1 MIPETRPKANSIFFK
16 VMVKSQNL
24 FQFLFCKLRE
34 KAKRMNVNKR
44 GWGRFPSSFSPP
56 LPSSVEKM
64 TEIECSSIHVKWQ
77 WNPVKALC
85 IFPLFSS
92 IDTAKLHRTR
102 WSVFSLYIPKHSLLS
117 YLLPGNARE
126 NDFVNGF
133 YRLDSVS
140 PMISFRIYY
149 IHHEIQS
156 IRAPPYF
163 VAHIER
169 SSSWLQILIN
179 GYERSNL

>member
-1 MIPETRPKANSIFFK
+1 MIPEARSKANSIFFK

-44 GWGRFPSSFSPP
+44 GFPPSFSPP

-64 TEIECSSIHVKWQ
+64 TEIECSSIYVEWQ

-92 IDTAKLHRTR
+92 IDSEITSNTVER
-102 WSVFSLYIPKHSLLS
+102 FSLHIPKHFS
-117 YLLPGNARE
+117 YFLPGNARE

-133 YRLDSVS
+133 YRLDSLSHGFVS
-140 PMISFRIYY
+140 HLLYLPWNSIHTRSTIFCCIYWTV
-149 IHHEIQS
+149 
-156 IRAPPYF
+156 F
-163 VAHIER
+163 
-169 SSSWLQILIN
+169 ILIAN
-179 GYERSNL
+179 IN

>member
-1 MIPETRPKANSIFFK
+1 MIPEARSKANSIFFK

-44 GWGRFPSSFSPP
+44 GFPPSFSPP

-64 TEIECSSIHVKWQ
+64 TEIECSSIYVEWQ

-92 IDTAKLHRTR
+92 IDTVKLHRTR
-102 WSVFSLYIPKHSLLS
+102 WSVSVYTFPSISLIFFQRTQERMILLM
-117 YLLPGNARE
+117 
-126 NDFVNGF
+126 DFI
-133 YRLDSVS
+133 D
-140 PMISFRIYY
+140 
-149 IHHEIQS
+149 
-156 IRAPPYF
+156 
-163 VAHIER
+163 
-169 SSSWLQILIN
+169 
-179 GYERSNL
+179 